1 MTAQTLRI
9 ALIAALFVAGQHGA
23 ALANGFGMPQGG
35 ELQRRLADF
44 AATKPRSVIEFQ
56 PFRAQQQA
64 TTAQG
69 ATITLTS
76 LQPKF
81 NTWFTLDLGQPGRNT
96 PYHLEL
102 ANPQANTLQL
112 LDDGGATLVAAVR
125 ALSDAGITPDDVAL
139 HRPTLDDAFL
149 ALTGD
154 PATHAPTPS
163 GRTRRGGRLGRR
175 RAGAEEAA

>member
-35 ELQRRLADF
+35 ELQQRLADF

-112 LDDGGATLVAAVR
+112 LDDGGATLV
-125 ALSDAGITPDDVAL
+125 
-139 HRPTLDDAFL
+139 FE
-149 ALTGD
+149 GD
-154 PATHAPTPS
+154 MATSGWPGSPATSWQSWHPRAVTGPAMATPCASAP
-163 GRTRRGGRLGRR
+163 RFWC
-175 RAGAEEAA
+175 RACQLA